1 MCAKEHF
8 CCKGLGDRGLG
19 VGGWGLG
26 VGARPAATLADHP
39 GLRPP
44 LLRGGECLGTG
55 AVCGGEVALLFGS
68 AWRIGLGGR
77 GGWRG

>member
-1 MCAKEHF
+1 MRESAF
-8 CCKGLGDRGLG
+8 LLQGAGGQG

-26 VGARPAATLADHP
+26 RGLAAARADHP

-44 LLRGGECLGTG
+44 LLRGGECRGTG
-55 AVCGGEVALLFGS
+55 AVCGDEGALLFGS